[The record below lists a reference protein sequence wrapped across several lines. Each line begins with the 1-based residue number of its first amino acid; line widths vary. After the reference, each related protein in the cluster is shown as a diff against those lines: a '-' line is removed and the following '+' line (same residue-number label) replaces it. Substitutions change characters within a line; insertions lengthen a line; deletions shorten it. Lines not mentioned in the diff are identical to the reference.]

1 MVEKKKRTLTKW
13 TMSHRMKLSVTRLDR
28 QGRYETMI
36 VRDDS
41 VRFMLKG
48 HDCAFAMPHDIAHYV
63 VEKELGLDRGFWGRV
78 AAGGVFPSM
87 SYVDGRRKPQAAERS
102 KSVLKRDPDE
112 LADAEVLVRIF
123 SETVAEG
130 HDASA
135 PILTHRLKDRRMAQ
149 LRTATTEQIAA
160 VFARYKDLRTRWG
173 DLPVGGSI
181 ELRW

>member
-1 MVEKKKRTLTKW
+1 
-13 TMSHRMKLSVTRLDR
+13 MSHRMKLSVTRLDG

-36 VRDDS
+36 VRDDG

-48 HDCAFAMPHDIAHYV
+48 HDCAVAMPHDIAHYV
-63 VEKELGLDRGFWGRV
+63 VEQALGLARGFWGRV

-87 SYVDGRRKPQAAERS
+87 SYVDGRRKPKAAERS
-102 KSVLKRDPDE
+102 KSVLKGDPDE

-123 SETVAEG
+123 SDTILEG
-130 HDASA
+130 HDETA

-149 LRTATTEQIAA
+149 KRTATTEEIAA
-160 VFARYKDLRTRWG
+160 VFARYRDLRARWS